1 MDQLKEFQEKYKAES
16 FKLFSHDQSLSEFN
30 FKRPH
35 ESVQYHRLIFDSKT
49 GFQRIY
55 ECINIGKE
63 LHVKLTFQGFPI
75 PLPDWF
81 CIDHNCK
88 MNKFCF
94 TYQK

>member
-1 MDQLKEFQEKYKAES
+1 MDQLKEFQEKYKAEN
-16 FKLFSHDQSLSEFN
+16 FKSFSHDQSLSEFN
-30 FKRPH
+30 FKRLH
-35 ESVQYHRLIFDSKT
+35 ESVQYYRLIFDSKT

-55 ECINIGKE
+55 EYINIGKE

-81 CIDHNCK
+81 CIDHNFK

-94 TYQK
+94 TYQR